1 MRLRWIPSGRRA
13 RVAALGMACAVI
25 LLSCGVVL
33 LVLESRSAAPEI
45 PEPLIQ
51 KSVAV
56 TEATSLGQLPRFFR
70 EQKFAENWDGEYL
83 VQWEGIEGLNAS
95 NSRDK
100 PIVKYHPAVD
110 ITPVQ
115 TDGLHQLGVQARG
128 ITPKVIFEVGVWIRA
143 TPDTKVALN
152 VFDAYKTTQG
162 TSTFNLANGKVL
174 SSVGA
179 IRKAGVKVGTHGW
192 YRPWVQMLSTNGW
205 LVTYV
210 QLLNSDGAPTYK
222 GDGKKVAVFGGIEL
236 MPTLEQ
242 LF

>member
-13 RVAALGMACAVI
+13 RVAALGMAFAAI
-25 LLSCGVVL
+25 LLSVGGAL

-56 TEATSLGQLPRFFR
+56 TEATGLGQLPRFFR
-70 EQKFAENWDGEYL
+70 EQKFAQGWDGEYL

-100 PIVKYHPAVD
+100 PIIKYHPAVD

-115 TDGLHQLGVQARG
+115 TEGLHQLGVQARG

-152 VFDAYKTTQG
+152 AFDAYKTTQG
-162 TSTFNLANGKVL
+162 TSTFNLADGKVL

-210 QLLNSDGAPTYK
+210 QLLNHDGAPTYK